1 MCCICL
7 IEDNNYI
14 KLNCGHKLHKKCL
27 KELLEYS
34 NNCPMCRQKI
44 FKEHICDCPIFTP
57 YILGGECRFCF
68 GIHKRE
74 FNKKYSYIL
83 HK

>member
-1 MCCICL
+1 MLKNLKNAYIEIARAIAAKFHEL
-7 IEDNNYI
+7 IE
-14 KLNCGHKLHKKCL
+14 
-27 KELLEYS
+27 
-34 NNCPMCRQKI
+34 KI
-44 FKEHICDCPIFTP
+44 FSENICDCPIFTP